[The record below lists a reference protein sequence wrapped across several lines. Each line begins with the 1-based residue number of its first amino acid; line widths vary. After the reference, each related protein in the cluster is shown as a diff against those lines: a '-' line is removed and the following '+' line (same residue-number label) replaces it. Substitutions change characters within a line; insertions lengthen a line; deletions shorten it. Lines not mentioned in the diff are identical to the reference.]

1 MLPVLLALT
10 VCAVLAWGYFSF
22 TSYPPIRHFLA
33 LHQGLETLSIVV
45 SALIFAVGWRTRSF
59 NPQRSVVI
67 LACGFLGVAML
78 DFSHMLSYD
87 GMPDYITVNA
97 VDNGINFWLP
107 ARYLAVLSLLWVLA
121 PSQQGEGDAGPAGL
135 APVAILML
143 VLAGVAAVHVLV
155 LWYPDLYPQTF
166 GPQGLTPFKIA
177 AEYGATWQHYTG
189 LDRQPRRPPTL
200 GQ

>member
-78 DFSHMLSYD
+78 EQ
-87 GMPDYITVNA
+87 P
-97 VDNGINFWLP
+97 LP
-107 ARYLAVLSLLWVLA
+107 AKDDAALKNFIHPLPVCADESCHTRENLSALKGCYEMVNIKLDKT
-121 PSQQGEGDAGPAGL
+121 G
-135 APVAILML
+135 
-143 VLAGVAAVHVLV
+143 
-155 LWYPDLYPQTF
+155 
-166 GPQGLTPFKIA
+166 GLTEALALA
-177 AEYGATWQHYTG
+177 AEAQAQGFS
-189 LDRQPRRPPTL
+189 
-200 GQ
+200 